1 MGTRIDMQNA
11 LAEMARLAVEA
22 GDWRNHPPFDA
33 ILNWHTD
40 EAVRRQF
47 IDHVQGC
54 RFCLEK
60 IEMFRPIGSENEPR

>member
-1 MGTRIDMQNA
+1 MSTRIDMQIA

-40 EAVRRQF
+40 VSVRREF
-47 IDHVQGC
+47 IDHV
-54 RFCLEK
+54 
-60 IEMFRPIGSENEPR
+60 

>member
-1 MGTRIDMQNA
+1 MGTRIDMQIT

-33 ILNWHTD
+33 FLNWHTD
-40 EAVRRQF
+40 EAVRREF

-54 RFCLEK
+54 PFCLEG
-60 IEMFRPIGSENEPR
+60 IEMFRPVDSENEPQ